1 MKKEIKRA
9 NKNTRLL
16 IIAVSL
22 LVVVILAFVVAGL
35 KNNKGLQGAAILN
48 SKISLAELEKDVYPQ
63 FVCSCCGNTI
73 DKCTCGMAKEMKEYL
88 SSLAEE
94 GISKDE
100 IIIAGAKKYGITSL
114 ASTSL
119 QEKVKEDIIKNAPK
133 ENPKIVIEP
142 SYYNFGDISQA
153 KGIIS
158 TIFNI
163 KNEGE
168 SDLIINNMESSCMC
182 TTASI
187 IYDGAEGPRFGM
199 SMHGSNP
206 KEWSVSIPPGE
217 EAQLKVYYDP
227 DAHGKFTGLVT
238 RTIDIYSNDP
248 IDFQKQVRIEL
259 NQIP

>member
-1 MKKEIKRA
+1 MKEETKGA
-9 NKNTRLL
+9 NKNIRLL
-16 IIAVSL
+16 IIAASIL
-22 LVVVILAFVVAGL
+22 LVIILAFVGAGL
-35 KNNKGLQGAAILN
+35 KNNKGLQGAAIFS
-48 SKISLAELEKDVYPQ
+48 SKISLAELEKDIYPQ

-100 IIIAGAKKYGITSL
+100 IIVAGAKKYGITSL

-119 QEKVKEDIIKNAPK
+119 QEKVKEDIIKKAPK
-133 ENPKIVIEP
+133 DNPKIVIEP
-142 SYYNFGDISQA
+142 SYYNFGDVSQA
-153 KGIIS
+153 KGI
-158 TIFNI
+158 TTTTFTI
-163 KNEGE
+163 KNEGT
-168 SDLIINNMESSCMC
+168 SDLVIDNMESSCMC

-187 IYDGAEGPRFGM
+187 IYNGAEGPIFGM
-199 SMHGSNP
+199 SMHGGNP

-217 EAQLKVYYDP
+217 EAQLKIYYDP
-227 DAHGKFTGLVT
+227 NVHGELRGLIT

-248 IDFQKQVRIEL
+248 VDFQKKVKIEL

>member
-153 KGIIS
+153 KGI
-158 TIFNI
+158 TTTTFTI
-163 KNEGE
+163 KNEGTN
-168 SDLIINNMESSCMC
+168 DLIIDNMESSCMC

-187 IYDGAEGPRFGM
+187 IYNSAEGPIFGM
-199 SMHGSNP
+199 SMHGGNP
-206 KEWSVSIPPGE
+206 KGWSVAIAAGE
-217 EAQLKVYYDP
+217 EAQLKIYYDP
-227 DAHGKFTGLVT
+227 NVHGELRGLIT
-238 RTIDIYSNDP
+238 RTISIFSNDP
-248 IDFQKQVRIEL
+248 VNFQKQVKIEL
-259 NQIP
+259 NQIA

>member
-1 MKKEIKRA
+1 MSLMEMKH
-9 NKNTRLL
+9 KNTKLSIICVSIVL
-16 IIAVSL
+16 IIA
-22 LVVVILAFVVAGL
+22 IAFFGTKL
-35 KNNKGLQGAAILN
+35 RNNSSMSGAAVID
-48 SKISLAELEKDVYPQ
+48 SKVSLAELEKDVYPQ

-88 SSLAEE
+88 GSLAGE

-100 IIIAGAKKYGITSL
+100 IIVAGAKKYGITSL

-133 ENPKIVIEP
+133 YNPKIVIEP

-259 NQIP
+259 